1 MERLLFCNNRSCNGV
16 LILGRLTLHNTIA
29 PAVFLT
35 LLLIVPA
42 IAQPVAAQG
51 GLTLLWS
58 VPYEVLDVAVSAD
71 GSHIAA
77 INDSTLSYYSSDS
90 PVPIW
95 TVDPPF
101 PIWDVA
107 ISADGGYIAI
117 ELNDGG
123 RGLVVYFNSTSSQ
136 PQWISIFLEDVDW
149 GYNIYPVMVQRSTL
163 SISDDG
169 DIVAAG
175 GLNYSQVAY
184 WDGCTQRNT
193 QNEAPAWWSEYY
205 EEGLITCIDMTSDGS
220 YVVAGGVESD
230 DSVFYPL
237 LFDLNAT
244 GDELW
249 YTYLY
254 DFPGV
259 IWDVAVSDDGYGVAA
274 GVLYIYGIYSLVN
287 YVANATEPFGYISQ
301 PDWAGGEEGWSYVSV
316 DISGNGDRVT
326 CGTLTLADTL
336 FYWSNARTLQGEI
349 VEDWNHSYQVGDV
362 AISNNGRIVA
372 ATTFDAEVSNS
383 DYLRLFD
390 EAGGELS
397 SFQLDNFGSVLSMS
411 RDGGLIAVATQAL
424 GTQYVLAYREALPV
438 GGEILPLD
446 KIALIGPYLVI
457 ALLISITAASTI
469 VLIKRRP

>member
-1 MERLLFCNNRSCNGV
+1 L
-16 LILGRLTLHNTIA
+16 A

-77 INDSTLSYYSSDS
+77 INDTCLSYYSSDS

-95 TVDPPF
+95 TF
-101 PIWDVA
+101 PMPAPSIHLWDVA
-107 ISADGGYIAI
+107 ISADGMYIAL
-117 ELNDGG
+117 EVYFDNGG
-123 RGLVVYFNSTSSQ
+123 GQIGYFNSTSNQ
-136 PQWISIFLEDVDW
+136 PQWASVQFTLVSWNYYD
-149 GYNIYPVMVQRSTL
+149 YPVVVQRSTL

-175 GLNYSQVAY
+175 GLYDSQVAY

-193 QNEAPAWWSEYY
+193 YTEAPTWWSEWY
-205 EEGLITCIDMTSDGS
+205 EEGLITCIDMTPDGS
-220 YVVAGGVESD
+220 YVVTGGVESY
-230 DSVFYPL
+230 DSEVLPTVLDF
-237 LFDLNAT
+237 NAT
-244 GDELW
+244 GYELW
-249 YTYLY
+249 WTSLY
-254 DFPGV
+254 YYPGV

-274 GVLYIYGIYSLVN
+274 GVLYYYGIFSQVN
-287 YVANATEPFGYISQ
+287 YIADATEPLGYISA
-301 PDWAGGEEGWSYVSV
+301 PNWSGGEIGYSYVPV

-336 FYWSNARTLQGEI
+336 FYWSNARTLQGESQ
-349 VEDWNHSYQVGDV
+349 EDWNHSYQVGDV
-362 AISNNGRIVA
+362 AISSDGRIVA
-372 ATTFDAEVSNS
+372 ATTFDRGVPNS

-390 EAGGELS
+390 EAGGELA
-397 SFQLDNFGSVLSMS
+397 SFQLDNPGSVVSMS
-411 RDGGLIAVATQAL
+411 RDASLIAVATQVL
-424 GTQYVLAYREALPV
+424 GTQYVLAYREAPPV

-457 ALLISITAASTI
+457 ALLLSITAASTL